1 MLSEPTTNAILA
13 SIILSPATAYLDD
26 VHQSSDSVCVEE
38 RPASDYE
45 IAPRLMISGQDAWAM
60 LARMDYHSSSTSTHV
75 ALSVTDVTDAS
86 EVEDAAALVAELR
99 RLTGLTW
106 AQISQLFGVS
116 KRAPFHWASG
126 KNVSADHHQRLG
138 KVVSVV
144 RHADRGSTEE
154 NKKFLL
160 SEAKDGQTF
169 LDLLS
174 GGQDDDFSELA
185 GKGPG
190 RTFLSDSPTPSANRL
205 RVTQHWGASAHRL
218 QSADVFEVPVTKS
231 NLRKAKLRR
240 KKV

>member
-13 SIILSPATAYLDD
+13 SMILSPVAYLDE
-26 VHQSSDSVCVEE
+26 VHQPSDSFCVEE

-45 IAPRLMISGQDAWAM
+45 VVPRLMISGQDAWAM

-138 KVVSVV
+138 KVVSLV
-144 RHADRGSTEE
+144 RHADRGSAEE
-154 NKKFLL
+154 NKKLLL
-160 SEAKDGQTF
+160 SEANEGQTF

-174 GGQDDDFSELA
+174 TAQDDSFIELA
-185 GKGPG
+185 GRGPG
-190 RTFLSDSPTPSANRL
+190 RSLLPSSLTPTAKRMQVS
-205 RVTQHWGASAHRL
+205 QHWGASAHLL
-218 QSADVFEVPVTKS
+218 QSSDVVEVPVTKS

>member
-13 SIILSPATAYLDD
+13 SMILSPVAYLDD
-26 VHQSSDSVCVEE
+26 LHHPSDSVCVEE

-45 IAPRLMISGQDAWAM
+45 VVPRLTISGQDAWAM
-60 LARMDYHSSSTSTHV
+60 LARMDYHTGSTSTHV
-75 ALSVTDVTDAS
+75 AFSVTDVTDAS

-138 KVVSVV
+138 KVVSLL
-144 RHADRGSTEE
+144 RYADRGSAEE
-154 NKKFLL
+154 NKKLLL

-174 GGQDDDFSELA
+174 SGQDEHFGELA

-190 RTFLSDSPTPSANRL
+190 RNTLPGTLTPTAKRFHVS
-205 RVTQHWGASAHRL
+205 QHWGTSAQLL
-218 QSADVFEVPVTKS
+218 QSADVVEVPVAKS
-231 NLRKAKLRR
+231 TLRKAKPRR